1 MDKLTDA
8 VTSLRPY
15 WGTENS
21 EDETYLEEAS
31 HWDKVLE
38 DSIFLLGFLCLSLS
52 ASWLPRGNGCPFL
65 QRFIRPWGSP
75 PFRLNAIETVTLD

>member
-1 MDKLTDA
+1 MDKPTDA

-38 DSIFLLGFLCLSLS
+38 DGIFLLGFLCLSLS
-52 ASWLPRGNGCPFL
+52 ASCFHGVRLPLPPKVHYTM
-65 QRFIRPWGSP
+65 RFPS
-75 PFRLNAIETVTLD
+75 L